1 MQGML
6 SVLDLDFAPSCPD
19 SFPTLLLLKFAPT
32 YRRIGKSIRASIGI
46 RTFNNYLQYGTCE
59 ELHPVN

>member
-6 SVLDLDFAPSCPD
+6 SVLDFDFTPSSCPD

-32 YRRIGKSIRASIGI
+32 A
-46 RTFNNYLQYGTCE
+46 
-59 ELHPVN
+59 ELSKALEPQ